1 MNNILQYQAI
11 DMELDKLIK
20 QKNTFEEIE
29 LIEKMKGI
37 VKNAQNNSI
46 KLDSEAKK
54 LLDEYN
60 KLKVSYDKQLKAIQ
74 SLINQDVNSM
84 DRDQITDNLVKINSI
99 SSELFMIERN
109 LNIVITKISTALKEF
124 ENNKKTAVIAKNK
137 YKDAKEEY
145 SKKVKELEPVI
156 AKKMQD
162 LKSLE
167 SKQDPELFAKYKAY
181 KNDGIFPVY
190 TQLQNGACGY
200 CRMELPKNKL
210 DSLKNSNYIVCEH
223 CRRIIFNK

>member
-99 SSELFMIERN
+99 SSELFMI
-109 LNIVITKISTALKEF
+109 
-124 ENNKKTAVIAKNK
+124 
-137 YKDAKEEY
+137 
-145 SKKVKELEPVI
+145 
-156 AKKMQD
+156 
-162 LKSLE
+162 
-167 SKQDPELFAKYKAY
+167 
-181 KNDGIFPVY
+181 
-190 TQLQNGACGY
+190 
-200 CRMELPKNKL
+200 
-210 DSLKNSNYIVCEH
+210 
-223 CRRIIFNK
+223 

>member
-60 KLKVSYDKQLKAIQ
+60 KLKVSYDKQLKACLLYT
-74 SLINQDVNSM
+74 S
-84 DRDQITDNLVKINSI
+84 
-99 SSELFMIERN
+99 
-109 LNIVITKISTALKEF
+109 
-124 ENNKKTAVIAKNK
+124 
-137 YKDAKEEY
+137 DA
-145 SKKVKELEPVI
+145 
-156 AKKMQD
+156 AD
-162 LKSLE
+162 
-167 SKQDPELFAKYKAY
+167 D
-181 KNDGIFPVY
+181 
-190 TQLQNGACGY
+190 
-200 CRMELPKNKL
+200 
-210 DSLKNSNYIVCEH
+210 
-223 CRRIIFNK
+223 